1 MNTKSKIPPA
11 PGARVVIRDAEWL
24 IQSIDKTPT
33 GAKVLQVVG
42 VSDFIKGKSACFI
55 DHLEPDLEVL
65 DPKTTALVTDETSG
79 YVRSLLFIE
88 AHLRQTA
95 PTTPHLYVGNRAA
108 MDVLPFQLDP
118 SLKAL
123 KMPRQ
128 RILIADS
135 VGLGKTLE
143 SGILVTELM
152 RRGKGKRILVVTTK
166 SMLTQFQK
174 EYWFRF
180 TIPLVRLDSVGIQ
193 RLRNRIPTNHNP
205 FHYYDKAIVSVD
217 TLKQDREYRTYIE
230 QAYWDIIVID
240 ECHNVARRGKGR
252 TASLRSKLAER
263 LATRSDTLIML
274 SATPHDGR
282 PESFASLMKMLDPT
296 AIASESDYT
305 KDDIRDLYVR
315 RFKKDVKEQLAKH
328 FPEREVLPIEA
339 EATSEEEV
347 VFDCLDQLKLAAID
361 SKASVGNLFK
371 TTLLKAM
378 LSSPMACL
386 ETVNNRIKRIEKANE
401 PGLKTDL
408 EELYPLKLALE
419 TITPDTFA
427 KYQQLLEL
435 IRGTQPGAFAWTGKE
450 TEDRLVIFTER
461 LETMAF
467 LQENLQRDLKLKQG
481 AIATLDGGMKDIVLN
496 EVIEEFGDEK
506 SKLRLL
512 IATDVASEG
521 INLHFLC
528 HRLIHFDIPWS
539 LMALQQRNGRIDRY
553 GQEQQPQIRY
563 LLTRCQNAQMDEAE
577 RIIRV
582 LIKKDEQAVKNIGDP
597 SVFMGVFDIDE
608 EGKITAAAIE
618 QKESAEGFEAQLD
631 PGNAS
636 SDEFDFFAL
645 LDLEADVSDESDTV
659 EEIGEMP
666 SLFEDDFSYTV
677 ASLEKIHQ
685 ETPLQYH
692 IVEDQALIELTLPS
706 DLKRRYQRLPKE
718 IQPSPQDPLKLCAEK
733 ELVKRDLEASRRAEE
748 RWTPLQYL
756 WELHPT
762 VQWLN
767 DLNVTAFGRHQA
779 PVITIP
785 SLSQD
790 EAVFVMTGLIPN
802 RRGQP
807 LINQWFSV
815 VFMGGQFKR
824 IETFEET
831 IGRSQLGKQ
840 PIPNRL
846 LPIDEGLLNLRE
858 TAVNQAYQAM
868 LKESDRFES
877 RIDEELQQQL
887 NRLDTLKG
895 QHTHQLELRFS
906 DGTPLVKERKE
917 REKRHIDHIFDD
929 YWRWVEDSM
938 TIERAPYIKII
949 AVLQGGSIMDN

>member
-1 MNTKSKIPPA
+1 MKSQIPPA

-24 IQSIDKTPT
+24 VQSIDKTPT
-33 GAKVLQVVG
+33 GTRVLQVVG
-42 VSDFIKGKSACFI
+42 VSDFIKGKSARFI

-65 DPKTTALVTDETSG
+65 DPKTTDLVSDETSS
-79 YVRSLLFIE
+79 YRRSLLFIE

-95 PTTPHLYVGNRAA
+95 PTTPHLYVGHRAA

-118 SLKAL
+118 ALKAL

-143 SGILVTELM
+143 SGILVAELI

-174 EYWFRF
+174 EFWFRF

-230 QAYWDIIVID
+230 QAYWDIILID

-252 TASLRSKLAER
+252 SASLRSKLAER

-315 RFKKDVKEQLAKH
+315 RFKKDVKEQLAQN
-328 FPEREVLPIEA
+328 FPERQVLPLETPATPLEEA
-339 EATSEEEV
+339 
-347 VFDCLDQLKLAAID
+347 VFEILDGLKLAAVD
-361 SKASVGNLFK
+361 AKASAGKLFK

-386 ETVNNRIKRIEKANE
+386 ETVNKRIKRIEKE
-401 PGLKTDL
+401 DKPGLKADL
-408 EELYPLKLALE
+408 QELVLLKSALE
-419 TITPDTFA
+419 KITPQTFA
-427 KYQQLLEL
+427 KYQKLLQLIQASDLGGFGW
-435 IRGTQPGAFAWTGKE
+435 RGKDTQ
-450 TEDRLVIFTER
+450 DRLVIFTER
-461 LETMAF
+461 LETMRF
-467 LQENLQRDLKLKQG
+467 LRENLQRDLKLKEK
-481 AIATLDGGMKDIVLN
+481 AIATLDGGMADVDLN
-496 EVIEEFGDEK
+496 KVIEEFGDEK

-553 GQEQQPQIRY
+553 GQEKQPQIRY
-563 LLTRCQNAQMDEAE
+563 LLTRSHNPHMDEAE

-582 LIKKDEQAVKNIGDP
+582 LIDKDEQAVKNIGDP

-608 EGKITAAAIE
+608 EVRITAEVIE
-618 QKESAEGFEAQLD
+618 RGESAAGFEAMLT
-631 PGNAS
+631 PAS
-636 SDEFDFFAL
+636 TSEDEFDFFAL
-645 LDLEADVSDESDTV
+645 LDQEPEISQESDTV
-659 EEIGEMP
+659 TEMAQMP
-666 SLFEDDFSYTV
+666 SLFRDDFSYTV
-677 ASLEKIHQ
+677 EALKAVNQ
-685 ETPLQYH
+685 DTQLQSH
-692 IVEDQALIELTLPS
+692 IIEDQSLIELTLPLE
-706 DLKRRYQRLPKE
+706 LKRRYERLPKE
-718 IQPSPQDPLKLCAEK
+718 IQPAPTEPVRLCADK
-733 ELVKRDLEASRRAEE
+733 ALVKRDLEESRKAEE
-748 RWTPLQYL
+748 RWTPVQYL
-756 WELHPT
+756 WELHPA

-779 PVITIP
+779 PVLTLP
-785 SLSQD
+785 SLPK
-790 EAVFVMTGLIPN
+790 EKIVFVMTGLIPN

-807 LINQWFSV
+807 LLNQWLSV
-815 VFMGGQFKR
+815 VFSEYQFAE
-824 IETFEET
+824 IEIFAET
-831 IGRSQLGKQ
+831 LRRTQLGQQ
-840 PIPNRL
+840 PIPNQM
-846 LPIDEGLLNLRE
+846 LPIDEQLLDLRE
-858 TAVNQAYQAM
+858 MAVEQAHKEM
-868 LKESDRFES
+868 LKERDRFEA
-877 RIDEELQQQL
+877 RINEELQQQYD
-887 NRLDTLKG
+887 RLEKLRG
-895 QHTHQLELRFS
+895 QHNQQLELRFA
-906 DGTPLVKERKE
+906 DGASLIKERKE
-917 REKRHIDHIFDD
+917 REKRHLDRIFND
-929 YWRWVEDSM
+929 YRRWVKESM
-938 TIERAPYIKII
+938 TTEPAPYIKII
-949 AVLQGGSIMDN
+949 AVLKGDGA